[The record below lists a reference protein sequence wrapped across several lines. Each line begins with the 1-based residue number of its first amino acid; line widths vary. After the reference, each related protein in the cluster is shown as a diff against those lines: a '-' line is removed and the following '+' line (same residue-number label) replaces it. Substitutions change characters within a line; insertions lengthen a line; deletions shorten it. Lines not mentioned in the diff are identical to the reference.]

1 MVMKEDDYIKVSDG
15 FYDALEERLI
25 AQKTCEIVFLNN
37 GSRSV
42 IRGKIEDL
50 EDRADGQFAILA
62 SGLEIRLD
70 RFLAVDGISSP
81 NYLV

>member
-1 MVMKEDDYIKVSDG
+1 MEDDYIKVSDG

-25 AQKTCEIVFLNN
+25 AQKNCEIVFINN

-50 EDRADGQFAILA
+50 EEREDGQFAILA

-70 RFLAVDGISSP
+70 KFMAVDGISSP